1 MSHVTCY
8 MSQVICL
15 MLHVICHI
23 CHILH
28 IRNALHVGNG
38 LHSVLISS
46 KYISHVNLSH
56 VTCHMLHVTCHVMHF
71 TCHMSYITCPWKC
84 HGCMHAVLIAF
95 NLCHISICHM
105 WHVTCNMSLVTW
117 HMPQVMCHM
126 SHVLFHMSLDMSSI
140 VQHCSESLM
149 LAKWTDHI
157 GLPDSPEG
165 QSWKL
170 DPALCQG
177 LTLKTKTNYEILY
190 IKIPGTTVRSLGNRG
205 CDIWQ

>member
-1 MSHVTCY
+1 

-15 MLHVICHI
+15 MLHII

-28 IRNALHVGNG
+28 IRNA

-56 VTCHMLHVTCHVMHF
+56 VTCHMLHVIWCILHVTCHTLHVLGNAMDACMLFWVHS
-71 TCHMSYITCPWKC
+71 TCVTFQSVILICDMS
-84 HGCMHAVLIAF
+84 
-95 NLCHISICHM
+95 
-105 WHVTCNMSLVTW
+105 HVTCNMWHVTLV
-117 HMPQVMCHM
+117 VMCHM

-190 IKIPGTTVRSLGNRG
+190 IKIPGTTVRSLGNRV